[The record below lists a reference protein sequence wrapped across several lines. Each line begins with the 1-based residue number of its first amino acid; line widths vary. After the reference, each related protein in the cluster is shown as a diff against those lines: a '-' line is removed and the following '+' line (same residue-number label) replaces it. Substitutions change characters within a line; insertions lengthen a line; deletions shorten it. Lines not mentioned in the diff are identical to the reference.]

1 MFWAGGREASRV
13 LCKLEV
19 SAAHDRKG
27 GVGWHRRGAQ
37 QAWDLVLE
45 ACLRIRA
52 WGSGTVLT
60 GARAGRRLLMT
71 HTSSMLAICL
81 DEYTQEQR
89 VTEAGCLLLFLHQEE
104 RKVLRT

>member
-1 MFWAGGREASRV
+1 
-13 LCKLEV
+13 
-19 SAAHDRKG
+19 
-27 GVGWHRRGAQ
+27 
-37 QAWDLVLE
+37 
-45 ACLRIRA
+45 
-52 WGSGTVLT
+52 
-60 GARAGRRLLMT
+60 MT